1 MVVTSLPPRLSGI
14 STYWK
19 RFCEM
24 QPVHAEMYENPMMA
38 MDSFQKLSQKEM
50 EAIDTLD
57 AILTWV

>member
-1 MVVTSLPPRLSGI
+1 
-14 STYWK
+14 
-19 RFCEM
+19 M